1 MKRTTR
7 LGLRLALAA
16 AVSTLPIS
24 AISCSASSSD
34 GSGVNSGGSNN
45 GGSSNGGNAGDTF
58 GGTTGIDANGGSGG
72 LPNGCAGDRYDGEPV
87 PLDILILLDRSGSMD
102 GEDGDKWTPV
112 TNSINTFLQSVTGDG
127 VAVGLTFFPVPWTSQ
142 PSLPQQCASTADCGA
157 YGPCIP
163 LLVTN
168 VCSGSVAGNDSCVSV
183 DYTTPRVP
191 ITALPGAASQI
202 QSAMASENPGG
213 GSTPMTPA
221 LQGVHDYAAV
231 WAQAHTDHQ
240 VVVVLATD
248 GEPNNCTGND
258 VNASAAIAA
267 SALSASPSVKTFVIG
282 IGNLG
287 VLNTIAQQGGTDS
300 AYIVSSGNA
309 GQGFLDAMNEIRG
322 AVSCQYKIP
331 TPTEGNPNPDKVN
344 VGITQQGMEQEVV
357 PQVSGPGACVG
368 QPGWYYDNPSN
379 PTQILLCPAS
389 CDIVEYS
396 ENVVVDVV
404 IGCDTVVR

>member
-34 GSGVNSGGSNN
+34 GSGVNSGGSGNS

-102 GEDGDKWTPV
+102 ESGKWGAV
-112 TNSINTFLQSVTGDG
+112 TSSINTFLTSVTGDG
-127 VAVGLTFFPVPWTSQ
+127 VAVGITFFPVPWSTNPNLPAACTSN
-142 PSLPQQCASTADCGA
+142 AECGA
-157 YGPCIP
+157 YGPCLP
-163 LLVTN
+163 GFNKCNGGLLGIT
-168 VCSGSVAGNDSCVSV
+168 DSCVSV
-183 DYTTPRVP
+183 DYTQPRVG
-191 ITALPGAASQI
+191 ITPLPGAASQI
-202 QSAMASENPGG
+202 QQAMASESPGG
-213 GSTPMTPA
+213 DTTPIAPA
-221 LQGVHDYAAV
+221 LKGVHDYAAV

-248 GEPNNCTGND
+248 GEPNNCTDNS
-258 VNASAAIAA
+258 VSTSAGYAA
-267 SALSASPSVKTFVIG
+267 AALGANPSVKTFVIG
-282 IGNLG
+282 IGDLG

>member
-1 MKRTTR
+1 MKRNTR

-16 AVSTLPIS
+16 AVCSLPIS
-24 AISCSASSSD
+24 AISCSASSD
-34 GSGVNSGGSNN
+34 GSTVGS
-45 GGSSNGGNAGDTF
+45 GGSSNGGSGNNGGNAGDNF
-58 GGTTGIDANGGSGG
+58 GGTTGIDANGGSGGG

-87 PLDILILLDRSGSMD
+87 PLDILILLDRSGSMSD
-102 GEDGDKWTPV
+102 SGKWGSV
-112 TNSINTFLQSVTGDG
+112 TSSINTFLTSVTGDG
-127 VAVGLTFFPVPWTSQ
+127 VAVGITFFPVPWSTNPNLPASCTS
-142 PSLPQQCASTADCGA
+142 SAECGA

-163 LLVTN
+163 GFNKCNGGLLGLT
-168 VCSGSVAGNDSCVSV
+168 DSCVSV
-183 DYTTPRVP
+183 DYTQPRVP

-202 QSAMASENPGG
+202 QQAMAAESPGG
-213 GSTPMTPA
+213 DSTPVAPA
-221 LQGVHDYAAV
+221 LKGVHDYAKV
-231 WAQAHTDHQ
+231 WAEAHTDHQ

-248 GEPNNCTGND
+248 GEPNNCTDNSVSTSAGYAAAGLAGN
-258 VNASAAIAA
+258 
-267 SALSASPSVKTFVIG
+267 PSVKTFVIG
-282 IGNLG
+282 IGDLG
-287 VLNTIAQQGGTDS
+287 VLNTIAQQGGTNS

-322 AVSCQYKIP
+322 AVKCQYKIP
-331 TPTEGNPNPDKVN
+331 TPAEGDPNPDKVN
-344 VGITQQGMEQEVV
+344 VGITQEGMEQDVV

-396 ENVVVDVV
+396 DSVVVDVV